1 MFFSVGRIVDSL
13 RLPSQALLF
22 TAGSRAA
29 RPEPCASNQTYGL
42 PRSSAMCSP
51 AASNVITDLARKIR
65 CYLRYYNK
73 AGEADQLE
81 LSQSGASNE

>member
-1 MFFSVGRIVDSL
+1 
-13 RLPSQALLF
+13 
-22 TAGSRAA
+22 
-29 RPEPCASNQTYGL
+29 
-42 PRSSAMCSP
+42 MCSP

-81 LSQSGASNE
+81 LSQSGASNEYDFELYRSLVRVEKDCAKSRRACLSKNERPTLDSADT